1 MKEDY
6 TEILSMLPREVRME
20 EPEQFCME
28 DPPRTQ
34 QMDKEGQTGEEDLYS
49 EKSCCSSCGFYYGE
63 RHSES
68 HVEEFNTEEP
78 FTPPN
83 EEKDDVLVLQGMFE
97 RIIHNYK
104 EINREASV
112 TLDTMLDELHKLGAR
127 KYIQTMVA

>member
-1 MKEDY
+1 
-6 TEILSMLPREVRME
+6 ME
-20 EPEQFCME
+20 EPERFCME

-63 RHSES
+63 RQSES
-68 HVEEFNTEEP
+68 HLEKFNTEEP

-112 TLDTMLDELHKLGAR
+112 TLDTMVDELHKLGAR

>member
-1 MKEDY
+1 
-6 TEILSMLPREVRME
+6 ME
-20 EPEQFCME
+20 ETEQLCME

-63 RHSES
+63 RQSES
-68 HVEEFNTEEP
+68 HVEESNSGEP